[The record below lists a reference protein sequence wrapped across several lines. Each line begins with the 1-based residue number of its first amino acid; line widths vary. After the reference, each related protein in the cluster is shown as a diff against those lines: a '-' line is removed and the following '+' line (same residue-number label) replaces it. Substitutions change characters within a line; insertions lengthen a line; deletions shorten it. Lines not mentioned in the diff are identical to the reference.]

1 MPTAVVARA
10 IASRS
15 KPSDVDVSEIVIPNT
30 AQQ

>member
-15 KPSDVDVSEIVIPNT
+15 KPSDVDVRDPNT
-30 AQQ
+30 AQK

>member
-1 MPTAVVARA
+1 MPTAVVVRA

-15 KPSDVDVSEIVIPNT
+15 KPSDVDVRDPNT

>member
-15 KPSDVDVSEIVIPNT
+15 NPSDVDVPDPNT
-30 AQQ
+30 AQK